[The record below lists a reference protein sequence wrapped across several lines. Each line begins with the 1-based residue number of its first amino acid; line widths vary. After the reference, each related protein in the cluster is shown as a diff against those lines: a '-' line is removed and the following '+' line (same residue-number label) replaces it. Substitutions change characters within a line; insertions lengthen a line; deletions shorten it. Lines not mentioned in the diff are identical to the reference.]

1 MPLWQ
6 WDNWL
11 KQRRSGRTDD
21 MADLGASAK
30 VSGKIPKRA
39 LQFIGV
45 KRVSGGYYLYDNK
58 SGQLLAS
65 LSIIESTND
74 MLNSHL
80 RDVVISTYYEYGKV
94 LGIYN

>member
-1 MPLWQ
+1 M
-6 WDNWL
+6 
-11 KQRRSGRTDD
+11 R
-21 MADLGASAK
+21 DLGTAAK
-30 VSGKIPKRA
+30 ASGKIPKRA

-45 KRVSGGYYLYDNK
+45 RRVAGGYYLYDNN

-65 LSIIESTND
+65 LSIIEGAND
-74 MLNSHL
+74 MLNSRL